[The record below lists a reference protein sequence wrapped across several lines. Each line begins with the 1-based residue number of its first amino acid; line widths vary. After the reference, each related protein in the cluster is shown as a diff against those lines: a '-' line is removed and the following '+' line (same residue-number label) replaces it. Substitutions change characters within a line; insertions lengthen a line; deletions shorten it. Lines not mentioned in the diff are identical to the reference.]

1 MPLARYFLFVGGV
14 LLALLFISDDYLP
27 TAGIIVLGVG
37 VGCATSFGQRHMPI
51 GTMTMRAIVPRME
64 FVVSLTRGAL
74 KQRCRR
80 AVPLGSTSL
89 GQGGPSRNTATC
101 IAAVFYA

>member
-37 VGCATSFGQRHMPI
+37 VGCAISFGQRHVPI

-64 FVVSLTRGAL
+64 SVVSLTRGAVG
-74 KQRCRR
+74 QRCVR
-80 AVPLGSTSL
+80 AAVLGSTS
-89 GQGGPSRNTATC
+89 QCWPSPNKTNASLPC
-101 IAAVFYA
+101 WE